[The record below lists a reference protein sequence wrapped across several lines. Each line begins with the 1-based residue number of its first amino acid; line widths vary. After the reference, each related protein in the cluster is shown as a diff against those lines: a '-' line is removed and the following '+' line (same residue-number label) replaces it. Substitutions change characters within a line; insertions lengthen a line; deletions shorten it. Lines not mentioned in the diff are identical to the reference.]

1 MTRTAKGLVV
11 TAAAVAALGTAAL
24 PAVADSHSPTPPRS
38 AMTLDNHA
46 PVPPADKHTPLTALD
61 KHMPLT
67 PLDNH
72 IP

>member
-1 MTRTAKGLVV
+1 MTRTAKSLVV

-24 PAVADSHSPTPPRS
+24 PAAADNHTPAPPQS
-38 AMTLDNHA
+38 ATTLDNHA